1 MTAAGALVQSKNARS
16 TRYLHGPQGV
26 QGA

>member
-1 MTAAGALVQSKNARS
+1 MTAAGTLVQSKNARS